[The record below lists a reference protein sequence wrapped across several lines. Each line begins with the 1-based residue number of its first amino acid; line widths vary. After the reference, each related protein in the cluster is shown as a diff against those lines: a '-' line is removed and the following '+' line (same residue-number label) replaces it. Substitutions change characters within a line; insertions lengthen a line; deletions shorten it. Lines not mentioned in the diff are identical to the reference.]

1 MMIYILLAVL
11 MSVMMS
17 MSMRMG
23 ADRPSPILAAIR
35 VEKDR

>member
-1 MMIYILLAVL
+1 MVFILLAVL
-11 MSVMMS
+11 MSMMMS

>member
-1 MMIYILLAVL
+1 MIYILLAVL
-11 MSVMMS
+11 LSVMMS

>member
-1 MMIYILLAVL
+1 MVFILLVVL
-11 MSVMMS
+11 MSMMMS